1 MSFRDDKG
9 SISLWAMAVSL
20 VCHIVVFV
28 VFSLVSFCPSSTDQ
42 TAESNICV
50 QPAQIKRIV
59 SVDPIVPKPKIK
71 KLLSSNFSPA
81 KHFRQ
86 DLTETDLPYQRKT
99 DILPSPATSTM
110 PFAQNMAMS
119 GSQVEF
125 FGQASADRKICYV
138 VDCSASMH
146 GMFGQVKK
154 ELKKS
159 IANLTA
165 EQFFYII
172 FFRGEKLIQ
181 SGRGKLVR
189 ATPKTKE
196 EAYRF
201 IDRAKLGGTTEALK
215 ALNLAMKIKDHSRR
229 PAEVIYFLTDGLDL
243 QTSKDFAEQV
253 ENLRKKLAPAAKFI
267 TIGFWTE
274 TSDAA
279 MLKEIAAR
287 SGGKFVDVR

>member
-1 MSFRDDKG
+1 MSFRDGKG

-20 VCHIVVFV
+20 VCHIVLFV
-28 VFSLVSFCPSSTDQ
+28 VFSLVSFCPSAKNKTD
-42 TAESNICV
+42 AACV
-50 QPAQIKRIV
+50 QIQPAQIKRIV

-71 KLLSSNFSPA
+71 KILGSNFSPS
-81 KHFRQ
+81 KRFRP
-86 DLTETDLPYQRKT
+86 DLARELRQLRKT
-99 DILPSPATSTM
+99 NLPAALELSTM
-110 PFAQNMAMS
+110 PIAPNATIA

-125 FGQASADRKICYV
+125 FGQASADRKICFV

-154 ELKKS
+154 ELKAS

-165 EQFFYII
+165 EQYFYII

-181 SGRGKLVR
+181 SGRGDLVR
-189 ATPKTKE
+189 ATPKTKAD
-196 EAYRF
+196 AYKF
-201 IDRAKLGGTTEALK
+201 IDNAKLGGTTEALK
-215 ALNLAMKIKDHSRR
+215 ALNLAMKIRDRSRR

-243 QTSKDFAEQV
+243 QTSKDFARQV
-253 ENLRKKLAPAAKFI
+253 EILRKKLAPATKFI

-274 TSDAA
+274 TSDAT